1 MLPVMRECSVC
12 LADVPKDLA
21 TDFFAC
27 KCSSTVCKD
36 CLEGIKKMFWRKWKC
51 PTCRKDSPM
60 KTVLLKLEEFS
71 TLAVSPDDT
80 INLEGLRKWL
90 EYSKTQAVEEAVSHF
105 GSEKRDEF
113 LKQVAEIED
122 YFTQDHEDEGD
133 GADDGSDQGDGAD
146 DGSDQGD
153 GADDGPEGADYSTQ
167 LRRSARLSARLHRSF
182 HPYGRTN

>member
-1 MLPVMRECSVC
+1 MMAEMRECSVC
-12 LADVPKDLA
+12 LADVHNEFVS
-21 TDFFAC
+21 DFFECA
-27 KCSSTVCKD
+27 CSSTVCKD

-60 KTVLLKLEEFS
+60 KTVLLKLQEFS
-71 TLAVSPDDT
+71 DLAVSPDDT

-122 YFTQDHEDEGD
+122 YFMKDHEDEGD
-133 GADDGSDQGDGAD
+133 GADDDVGDGAD
-146 DGSDQGD
+146 GI
-153 GADDGPEGADYSTQ
+153 PP
-167 LRRSARLSARLHRSF
+167 LRRSARLSARLNSSF